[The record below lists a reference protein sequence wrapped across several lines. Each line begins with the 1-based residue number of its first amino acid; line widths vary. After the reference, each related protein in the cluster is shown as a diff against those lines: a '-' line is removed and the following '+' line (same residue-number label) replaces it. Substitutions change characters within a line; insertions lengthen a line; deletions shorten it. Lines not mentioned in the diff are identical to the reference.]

1 MKLTVCCT
9 TLLAGL
15 LSACASQ
22 TFWGYTDVG
31 CQAPPAKNTA
41 QLIDSDPLLTTT
53 ITLLKNPS
61 VSIMSGGGM
70 LTPSSAMK
78 KYLDSAVEAPT
89 SAPGQSK
96 STASTSIEDI
106 QLGRSVLSGS
116 FSDDAS
122 RNFVASNADV
132 GLQARTAMHEAL
144 DNAQTGLCAESELV
158 PLPLAKNRA
167 DDAEAFVAKIEQRN
181 GFQDART
188 SDGSAHVDLGKFA
201 VADSGLVREAM
212 RLHSTDSFCSMYEA
226 QTGKLLR
233 SFASTNAQDV
243 AEAKPMFDIAR
254 YLVAYESAY
263 FRNGHV
269 VAVSFDAKDA
279 ASKLVSELPSD
290 VKTVLDDK
298 KATPILIKAIG
309 EKLQAV
315 CVTKTDDKK
324 STCLVAGSLG
334 AASFVS
340 RSGQSI
346 QFSGVSVSV
355 GEKGELRPNFEYP
368 KVAAFGPQVLRVFVE
383 AIFDAPA
390 PHMYAVATSTACTE
404 GLYLP
409 SECLSDAIAKAPFSN
424 GSTLTNFDVVSR
436 IDGDAASADAFATSV
451 TGLAIRGANIA
462 ALNNEAAA
470 DSVQALAGVT
480 LRKTVEKTEWTRA
493 KSSQGSSVCSRKSSL
508 MADTRD

>member
-1 MKLTVCCT
+1 MRLTVCCT

-22 TFWGYTDVG
+22 SFWGYTDVG
-31 CQAPPAKNTA
+31 CPAPPAKNTA

-53 ITLLKNPS
+53 IKLLRNPS
-61 VSIMSGGGM
+61 VSIMSDSGM

-78 KYLDSAVEAPT
+78 KYLDSAVEAPN
-89 SAPGQSK
+89 SALGQSK
-96 STASTSIEDI
+96 STGSTSIEDI

-188 SDGSAHVDLGKFA
+188 SDGSAHVELGKFA
-201 VADSGLVREAM
+201 VADSSLVREAM

-233 SFASTNAQDV
+233 SFASANARDV
-243 AEAKPMFDIAR
+243 AEAKPTFDIAR

-279 ASKLVSELPSD
+279 ASKLVSELPTD
-290 VKTVLDDK
+290 VQTALGDK
-298 KATPILIKAIG
+298 KATLIKAIG

-324 STCLVAGSLG
+324 STCLVADSLG

-355 GEKGELRPNFEYP
+355 GEKGALRPNFEYP

-404 GLYLP
+404 GLYSP

-424 GSTLTNFDVVSR
+424 GSALTNSDVVSR

-462 ALNNEAAA
+462 ALNNEAVA

-508 MADTRD
+508 MADTHD